1 MSRRAEWSRI
11 RRHVLARDGYACVQ
25 CGRRGVRL
33 EMDHIVPL
41 KDGGTDELSNLQSL
55 CKAPCHAAKTR
66 AENTVHHVAGQD
78 EWAAHLTATRWQ
90 RERPDA
96 GVS

>member
-1 MSRRAEWSRI
+1 MSRGAQWRRV
-11 RRHVLARDGYACVQ
+11 RRHVLERDGYACCR

-33 EMDHIVPL
+33 EVDHVVPL
-41 KDGGTDELSNLQSL
+41 KDGGTDDLSNLQTL
-55 CKAPCHAAKTR
+55 CKPCHAAKTR

-78 EWAAHLTATRWQ
+78 EWAAHVTATRWE